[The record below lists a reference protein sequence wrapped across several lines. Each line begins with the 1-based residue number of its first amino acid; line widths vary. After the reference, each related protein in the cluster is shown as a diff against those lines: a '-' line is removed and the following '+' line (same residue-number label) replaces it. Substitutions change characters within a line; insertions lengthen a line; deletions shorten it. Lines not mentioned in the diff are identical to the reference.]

1 MTGGEVLV
9 DVRGAVGWIT
19 FSNPAKR
26 NALSGQMFATA
37 LAAIEQLDGA
47 AAVRVIALRGAGG
60 SFVSGADIGRLS
72 GPTGQAGNPPGQ
84 AANAEPGILA
94 RVEGARKPV
103 VALLEGWC
111 LGAGVVL
118 ALAADLR
125 IGTPGLKF
133 GIPAAR
139 LGAAYPPDAVTALAR
154 LAGPGMAA
162 QLLLSGQPI
171 DGQRAYDAGLLNW
184 LLRESEFES
193 KAADVLDTLAANAPL
208 TLLASKRAIAAAFD
222 GPGGERAA
230 VAAAAAAACWNSAD
244 FKEGRAAFLAKRPPR
259 FTGA

>member
-1 MTGGEVLV
+1 MTDGEVLV

-26 NALSGQMFATA
+26 NALSAQMFTAA
-37 LAAIEQLDGA
+37 LAAIEKLDGDA
-47 AAVRVIALRGAGG
+47 SVRVIALRGAGG
-60 SFVSGADIGRLS
+60 TFVSGADIGRLTS
-72 GPTGQAGNPPGQ
+72 SPGRTDT
-84 AANAEPGILA
+84 AEPGILEQVA
-94 RVEGARKPV
+94 RAGKPI

-111 LGAGVVL
+111 LGGGVVL

-139 LGAAYPPDAVTALAR
+139 LGAAYPLDAVTALVR
-154 LAGPGMAA
+154 LAGRGMAA
-162 QLLLSGQPI
+162 QLLLSGEPV

-184 LLRESEFES
+184 LFDESEFES
-193 KAADVLDTLAANAPL
+193 KASDVLGRLAANAPL

-222 GPGGERAA
+222 EQQGDRA
-230 VAAAAAAACWNSAD
+230 VAAAAAAAACWRSED
-244 FKEGRAAFLAKRPPR
+244 FKEGREAFLAKRAPR
-259 FTGA
+259 FTAT